1 MEKKIFQ
8 DAASLAEYMVDNV
21 EHRHYIVA
29 TLFFDEAQELLRELL
44 LYDNISI
51 GTIEIEDKLFDDY
64 CGEYYISLTEEY
76 ILSVEKAF
84 KYDQYLITEA
94 ELMLI
99 DSDASSRIIR
109 INSSSDFIEIEIDY
123 AKFDEVEQCSFDDDE
138 FTYDEFEDELF
149 DNAELI
155 YDGEGNAIGIRMDAD
170 LLFHFL
176 FS

>member
-21 EHRHYIVA
+21 EQRHYIVA

-44 LYDNISI
+44 LYDDISI
-51 GTIEIEDKLFDDY
+51 GTIEIEDKLFDNY
-64 CGEYYISLTEEY
+64 CGEYYVSLTDEY

-99 DSDASSRIIR
+99 NSDASSRIIR
-109 INSSSDFIEIEIDY
+109 MNSGTDFIEIEINY
-123 AKFDEVEQCSFDDDE
+123 AKFDEAEQDSFDDE
-138 FTYDEFEDELF
+138 FTYDRSEDELF